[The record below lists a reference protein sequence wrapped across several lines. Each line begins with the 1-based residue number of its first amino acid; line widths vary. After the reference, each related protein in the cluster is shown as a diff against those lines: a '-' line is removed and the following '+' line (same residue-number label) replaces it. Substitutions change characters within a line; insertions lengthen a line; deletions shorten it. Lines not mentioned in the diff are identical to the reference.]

1 MELVYIITKKD
12 VGLGVFN
19 NRFGSK
25 ERTLLV
31 SIHHKFGGIGP
42 KDIGVSIYRSSC
54 GQLVWGRLI
63 EKGN

>member
-31 SIHHKFGGIGP
+31 SIHHKFGGLKVGCSGYMI
-42 KDIGVSIYRSSC
+42 DLYVEHLI
-54 GQLVWGRLI
+54 RLI
-63 EKGN
+63 KNA